1 MEYGNYY
8 TEETLRSLNAAY
20 DTLYGITSRETEKV
34 NGIIRRMEKAGRFPP
49 VPQEGDLLEY
59 FPQNGDYFPQA
70 HIETIRKGQ
79 ATVCLASHAPFCHTK
94 NRKVCYST
102 EGGPW
107 TRVPSAGMT
116 PAGLAT
122 RCFQTWGRNG
132 RCRNGE
138 VYFHT
143 VVRSWT
149 FHEPNPLYGDYTMKE
164 WTKYPVE
171 KIPDPEKKGEY
182 FYRCEGITLYSEKEL
197 EELAGLL
204 QGKLFDGLHRRA
216 LVLWGY
222 RMERI
227 FLPATVWGIERSV
240 FSMVGK
246 NEQKVLKTKGFRH
259 GRENGLNISKR
270 FFSLH
275 GLTSALRLRGFSSD
289 IRGIALHRAC
299 RWG

>member
-8 TEETLRSLNAAY
+8 TEETLRNLNAAY

-116 PAGLAT
+116 LAGLAT

-171 KIPDPEKKGEY
+171 KFPTRRRKANTFTGVKASPSIPKRSWRNWPDCCKENCSTDCTGGRWY
-182 FYRCEGITLYSEKEL
+182 FGDTAWNGYSCRQRNGTRRRERYISPFSEG
-197 EELAGLL
+197 
-204 QGKLFDGLHRRA
+204 HR
-216 LVLWGY
+216 
-222 RMERI
+222 
-227 FLPATVWGIERSV
+227 
-240 FSMVGK
+240 
-246 NEQKVLKTKGFRH
+246 QKYKRTTKDTG
-259 GRENGLNISKR
+259 
-270 FFSLH
+270 
-275 GLTSALRLRGFSSD
+275 
-289 IRGIALHRAC
+289 
-299 RWG
+299 

>member
-122 RCFQTWGRNG
+122 KCFQTWGRNG
-132 RCRNGE
+132 TRI
-138 VYFHT
+138 
-143 VVRSWT
+143 
-149 FHEPNPLYGDYTMKE
+149 PYT
-164 WTKYPVE
+164 
-171 KIPDPEKKGEY
+171 
-182 FYRCEGITLYSEKEL
+182 
-197 EELAGLL
+197 
-204 QGKLFDGLHRRA
+204 
-216 LVLWGY
+216 
-222 RMERI
+222 
-227 FLPATVWGIERSV
+227 ATG
-240 FSMVGK
+240 
-246 NEQKVLKTKGFRH
+246 H
-259 GRENGLNISKR
+259 
-270 FFSLH
+270 
-275 GLTSALRLRGFSSD
+275 A
-289 IRGIALHRAC
+289 
-299 RWG
+299 

>member
-122 RCFQTWGRNG
+122 KCFQTWGRNG

-222 RMERI
+222 RM
-227 FLPATVWGIERSV
+227 FLPATEWNAAEGEIHLS
-240 FSMVGK
+240 FLGGAPAK
-246 NEQKVLKTKGFRH
+246 IQTDHKRH
-259 GRENGLNISKR
+259 R
-270 FFSLH
+270 
-275 GLTSALRLRGFSSD
+275 LTVRIKKSNP
-289 IRGIALHRAC
+289 
-299 RWG
+299 